1 MILRKKPIN
10 TLSPFDSRN
19 SYKEYLKIQFPQHR
33 NFAASQLQ
41 ILTG

>member
-10 TLSPFDSRN
+10 ALSPFDSRI
-19 SYKEYLKIQFPQHR
+19 SFTEYLKIQFPHHR
-33 NFAASQLQ
+33 NYSVSQLQ